1 MEILIVY
8 LLMLII
14 PIIANVNINSTYS
27 KYKKKQNVAGKTGYD
42 VAREILDRNGLGD
55 IYVVE
60 TRGNLTDCYDSSR
73 KTVKLSTDIYHG
85 DSIAAISVAAHEC
98 GHAVQD
104 KEGYSWMRIR
114 SAIFPVVSIG
124 TNLAYLILIG
134 GLLFQLLDLIY
145 IAIVLTGLGLL
156 FQLVTLP
163 VEFDASN
170 RAKVF
175 LKEYGVVDNS
185 EEQGVSKMLGSAAMT
200 YVAGVVSAALEM
212 LYLIMR
218 FTDRN

>member
-124 TNLAYLILIG
+124 TNLAYLILLG
-134 GLLFQLLDLIY
+134 GLLFQVLDLIY

-156 FQLVTLP
+156 FQLITLP

>member
-124 TNLAYLILIG
+124 TNLAYLILLG
-134 GLLFQLLDLIY
+134 GLLFQVLDLIY

-156 FQLVTLP
+156 FQLITLP

-200 YVAGVVSAALEM
+200 YVAGVVSADLEM

>member
-85 DSIAAISVAAHEC
+85 DSIAAISVAAHEG

-124 TNLAYLILIG
+124 TNLAYLILLG
-134 GLLFQLLDLIY
+134 GLLFQVLDLIY

>member
-124 TNLAYLILIG
+124 TNLAYLILLG

>member
-124 TNLAYLILIG
+124 TNLAYLILLG
-134 GLLFQLLDLIY
+134 GLLFQVLDLIY